1 MRNVYE
7 RWGPVLEPDLRM
19 ACGAS
24 TSAYCHEDQ
33 TNAIWNNY
41 NNNGLDVADSFIEGL
56 AEGNDVVPLCIT
68 MGGPDVTTTPL
79 YDTTFTNQPNTSGT
93 SHYHIQYL
101 SNFASTW
108 RGPLILPLET
118 HLELLPEFLPIFEL
132 QPMPLPESLTD
143 LEFECEGDFMTH
155 DGDRGEPWTQVRV
168 NRLSGA
174 VNILGERKATVDG
187 PVLEEEEYIQRA
199 LSFIGEQDWNNK
211 DFAEPMGARFMIA
224 TTPVEGGTDVEGLTV
239 TRDDM
244 QRSQKN
250 VLLTFKRQVDVDGVP
265 VNVLGEGGEISV
277 QMNNDGSVM
286 NASNVWRQI
295 SGVKEEEASVKTYD
309 EAYEEALEQLEN
321 PQAYELDN
329 WTWGYLEAAGNVEQT
344 ELRIVFRFSFVP
356 TDPEALLE
364 YPPQMIEI
372 PGQPQ

>member
-1 MRNVYE
+1 
-7 RWGPVLEPDLRM
+7 
-19 ACGAS
+19 
-24 TSAYCHEDQ
+24 
-33 TNAIWNNY
+33 
-41 NNNGLDVADSFIEGL
+41 L
-56 AEGNDVVPLCIT
+56 AVGDVVPLCIT
-68 MGGPDVTTTPL
+68 MGGWNVTTTPL

-101 SNFASTW
+101 SNFASNPPSLV
-108 RGPLILPLET
+108 PLPHQIP
-118 HLELLPEFLPIFEL
+118 ELLPIFEIR
-132 QPMPLPESLTD
+132 PMPLPGPLTD
-143 LEFECEGDFMTH
+143 LEFQCEGDFMTH
-155 DGDRGEPWTQVRV
+155 YGDRGEPWTQVRV
-168 NRLSGA
+168 SRLSGA
-174 VNILGERKATVDG
+174 VNVLGEQKATVDG
-187 PVLEEEEYIQRA
+187 PVLEEEEYTERA
-199 LSFIGEQDWNNK
+199 LSFIGEQGWDGK
-211 DFAEPMGARFMIA
+211 DFAAPMGARFMIE
-224 TTPVEGGTDVEGLTV
+224 TMPVDADADAQGFTV
-239 TRDDM
+239 TIDGI

-250 VLLTFKRQVDVDGVP
+250 VLLTFKRQIDVDGVP

-295 SGVKEEEASVKTYD
+295 SGVKEEAPVKTYD

-321 PQAYELDN
+321 PQAYELES

-356 TDPEALLE
+356 IDPEALME